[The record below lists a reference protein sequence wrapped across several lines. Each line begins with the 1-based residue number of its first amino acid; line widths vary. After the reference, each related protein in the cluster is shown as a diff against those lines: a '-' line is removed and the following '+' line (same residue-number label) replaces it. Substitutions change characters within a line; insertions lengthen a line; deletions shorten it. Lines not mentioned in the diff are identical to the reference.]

1 MPGIGWGEGMG
12 KHQLN
17 FAGDSMNR
25 LCLLYCKLD
34 RSNHHAIFC
43 KSEII
48 RNIIQC
54 VAGRNVVRI
63 ATYSEI
69 ETFQARHEVSLFSG
83 LFLLLTLFVHCFPN
97 QSREVF
103 QEVKGRFK
111 TSGLILGSR
120 ASELK
125 DCWRRRGRN
134 VWSNQAKSPASK
146 FVLCC
151 LILSKNN
158 IFSRKPVLQYKGG
171 GCYLIGSFIYPC
183 FLCHIIKL
191 RLFRLIFKGNL
202 HYSMQLKANG
212 VHALAK

>member
-1 MPGIGWGEGMG
+1 MQVIARIA
-12 KHQLN
+12 
-17 FAGDSMNR
+17 FVYCS

-48 RNIIQC
+48 RSIIQC